1 VDDFTDVVLSAQL
14 SDITQAD
21 RWFALVCETY
31 EALASEDDQSWDE
44 FCGRLTGAA
53 ASEGFPTEAEKFTEY
68 LASVTSAP
76 LDVVAAVS
84 DQGQRGLAEMYREA
98 IAAAQEDG
106 AGQPEEDPAAW
117 NAYLAANGP
126 AWDGTEGSW
135 QPYRDWFLYYAVE
148 AGVQGAAENFLEY
161 VDGQQDKIATFA
173 QYGITV
179 GTQSSTDDSAEST
192 ETIDSSSFPEL
203 SEGDSGEWVDYLDSM
218 LRSRGF

>member
-148 AGVQGAAENFLEY
+148 AGVQGAA
-161 VDGQQDKIATFA
+161 
-173 QYGITV
+173 
-179 GTQSSTDDSAEST
+179 DSKT
-192 ETIDSSSFPEL
+192 
-203 SEGDSGEWVDYLDSM
+203 
-218 LRSRGF
+218 RSRRSLSTASPLALNPPLTTLPSLPKPSTQVLSRNYPRVIPGNGSITSTACYAVAVSDER